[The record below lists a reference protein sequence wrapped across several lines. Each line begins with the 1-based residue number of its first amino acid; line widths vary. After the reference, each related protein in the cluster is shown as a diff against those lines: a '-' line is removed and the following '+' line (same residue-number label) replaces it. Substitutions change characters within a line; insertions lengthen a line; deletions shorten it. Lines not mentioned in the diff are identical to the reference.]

1 MGLDL
6 VALLAFVLGSIFL
19 KRVIICGLCGYLF
32 SSFWAL
38 IGFSLIDS

>member
-19 KRVIICGLCGYLF
+19 ERVIIGGRCVAIF
-32 SSFWAL
+32 FPSF
-38 IGFSLIDS
+38 GRSYDSLIDS